1 MTSARVGIA
10 RRRRVGRR
18 RDLTGERGRV
28 PGRRGRAPRR
38 QARRASHGGGR
49 VKQARPARAVEQAPA
64 LLRQLQQGAQDA
76 LENLR
81 DLARGIYPAL
91 LADQGL
97 PAALEA
103 QARKVPMPVSVET
116 DGIGRYPQE
125 FEAAVYFCVLEALQ
139 NASKYAGASQIS
151 VRVSRDDGDLVFA
164 VADDGRGFDR
174 RTTPPGTGLRNMAD
188 RLAAEGGSL
197 EIRSRPGS
205 GTTVIGRIP
214 GRRLS
219 QK

>member
-1 MTSARVGIA
+1 VQRELQ
-10 RRRRVGRR
+10 R
-18 RDLTGERGRV
+18 L
-28 PGRRGRAPRR
+28 
-38 QARRASHGGGR
+38 
-49 VKQARPARAVEQAPA
+49 
-64 LLRQLQQGAQDA
+64 LQQDAQDA

-81 DLARGIYPAL
+81 DLARGIYPSL

-139 NASKYAGASQIS
+139 NASKYAGASEIS

-188 RLAAEGGSL
+188 RLAAEAAL
-197 EIRSRPGS
+197 LIS
-205 GTTVIGRIP
+205 GLDQGMEPPSSVESQL
-214 GRRLS
+214 RRLS
-219 QK
+219 RNRGVKTLSRRLGSRKKLLTP

>member
-1 MTSARVGIA
+1 MAESLAGKDPNR
-10 RRRRVGRR
+10 
-18 RDLTGERGRV
+18 ER
-28 PGRRGRAPRR
+28 
-38 QARRASHGGGR
+38 
-49 VKQARPARAVEQAPA
+49 E
-64 LLRQLQQGAQDA
+64 LLHQLQQGAQDA

-81 DLARGIYPAL
+81 DLARGIYPPL

-103 QARKVPMPVSVET
+103 QARKVPMPVSVQT

-139 NASKYAGASQIS
+139 NASKYAGASEIS
-151 VRVSRDDGDLVFA
+151 VRVSQDDGGLVFA

-188 RLAAEGGSL
+188 RVAAVGGSL

-214 GRRLS
+214 VAS
-219 QK
+219 FVAK